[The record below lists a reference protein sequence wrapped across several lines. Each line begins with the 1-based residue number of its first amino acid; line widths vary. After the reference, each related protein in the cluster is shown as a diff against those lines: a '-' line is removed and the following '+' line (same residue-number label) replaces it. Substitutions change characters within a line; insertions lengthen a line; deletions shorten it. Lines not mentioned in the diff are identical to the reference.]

1 MKSSRR
7 CLHPKAEWLVAKL
20 ASWSAPGEGG
30 ARRKEKAL
38 VLIAGDFT
46 TISAEVM
53 NALSAVSGL
62 SACVFALEPKH
73 PGDVDYLQEVETRWV
88 NARSNSQL
96 PGVCYIPLCL
106 HT

>member
-1 MKSSRR
+1 M
-7 CLHPKAEWLVAKL
+7 
-20 ASWSAPGEGG
+20 
-30 ARRKEKAL
+30 RRKEKAL